1 MKWRRRLA
9 GSWRFTRIAA
19 IFAAVP
25 LACAV
30 AVWSSRASDE
40 AILRDKALTITAGL
54 TSTSA
59 RIWAINDWVYHN
71 QGFAK
76 NNRYFIVPAL
86 GATPLQIVQ
95 SGGDCS
101 DKSRLVSAML
111 NEIGIKAGLVML
123 YPCEHCG
130 PIHTVVEARDENGSM
145 VVDPIWDVDYPA
157 GDGRF
162 FGVRELAGTRLGL
175 EHRAQLQRESAIDA
189 KIRRM
194 PASEATFDYTA
205 AVNWNR
211 NPVTRAVAYALRQ
224 LGYAPE
230 NLMRP
235 QVLEDPKLALTLVL
249 LAAAMGLAALGA
261 AAGFAF
267 PGLAARAR
275 LPVLWPLWRARGQKR
290 SVPAR

>member
-9 GSWRFTRIAA
+9 GSWRVARIAA

-25 LACAV
+25 FACAV
-30 AVWSSRASDE
+30 AVWSSRTSDD
-40 AILRDKALTITAGL
+40 AILRDKALAITAGL

-71 QGFAK
+71 QGFGK

-86 GATPLQIVQ
+86 GATPLQIMQ
-95 SGGDCS
+95 SGGDCA

-145 VVDPIWDVDYPA
+145 VVDPIWDVDYPS

-175 EHRAQLQRESAIDA
+175 EHREELQQQSAIDA

-194 PASEATFDYTA
+194 PPSEATFDYTA
-205 AVNWNR
+205 AVNWNK
-211 NPVTRAVAYALRQ
+211 NPETRAVAFALQQ

-230 NLMRP
+230 SLMRP
-235 QVLEDPKLALTLVL
+235 QVLEDPKLALTLFLMTAGV
-249 LAAAMGLAALGA
+249 GLVVFGA
-261 AAGFAF
+261 AIGFAF
-267 PGLAARAR
+267 PGLAGRFGLPAAWPLRRAR
-275 LPVLWPLWRARGQKR
+275 SQKR
-290 SVPAR
+290 SIPAR